1 MYLQVKSK
9 VLHSPN
15 KQICEPMQ
23 SFSGK
28 SRFKCFFIQIP
39 ANQLVVNIFDSWF
52 NRPGETR
59 RILSV
64 NPTYDWTCFSYALL
78 NVSPMQ
84 VESSPPMPCPEPCH
98 EIKTCSQC
106 LSSRGSD
113 GGWQRCVWSMALQQV
128 SFREVISTWW
138 FSTRNST
145 SNLVTCPLS
154 STVYESVLCSA
165 ALWGGS
171 VWPFAH
177 GWRFLLSP
185 VLPAYSVLPV
195 HFQAAVRLVFFSWW

>member
-1 MYLQVKSK
+1 MLQPHIISITIFAFSCRNVSFPKETNPRANAEFLGEHKSFAN
-9 VLHSPN
+9 LNISLYEG
-15 KQICEPMQ
+15 QQ
-23 SFSGK
+23 
-28 SRFKCFFIQIP
+28 KC
-39 ANQLVVNIFDSWF
+39 LDSWF
-52 NRPGETR
+52 KLPGETR

-128 SFREVISTWW
+128 T
-138 FSTRNST
+138 FS
-145 SNLVTCPLS
+145 
-154 STVYESVLCSA
+154 
-165 ALWGGS
+165 
-171 VWPFAH
+171 
-177 GWRFLLSP
+177 
-185 VLPAYSVLPV
+185 
-195 HFQAAVRLVFFSWW
+195 